1 MRIGF
6 NPNKDK
12 VLLKS
17 DFFHQVIV
25 PVYIPHQEDY
35 FKDSFQILK
44 YCLTSLFKTSHSK
57 TYFTI
62 VNNGSTKIVVDYLNN
77 LFDEGKIQE
86 VIHTS
91 SIGKLNAVLKGITG
105 QQFQLITITD
115 ADVLFLNNWQNATYE
130 VFEGFPK
137 TGVVCPIPNS
147 KMLRYYTSNIL
158 WDNLF
163 SNKIKFTHVQDRN
176 SMKKFAESIGNTDLY
191 KMVHLDK
198 NLTISNKS
206 LKALV
211 GAGHVVA
218 TYNSICFNSLKEL
231 YSKYSLGGNSE
242 QLLLDKPAVDYG
254 YWRLSTEKNYAFHMG
269 NVMETWMKDKLM
281 KIEIEDNPSAE
292 INLKCKSKN
301 GFICWL
307 KISIFSRI
315 IFRKPIWRLY
325 LRYKGLTANEAKIY

>member
-44 YCLTSLFKTSHSK
+44 YCLTSLFKTSHSR

-62 VNNGSTKIVVDYLNN
+62 VNNGSTKIVVDYLNS
-77 LFDEGKIQE
+77 LLDEGKIQE

-91 SIGKLNAVLKGITG
+91 SIGKLNAILKGIVG
-105 QQFQLITITD
+105 QQFKLITITD
-115 ADVLFLNNWQNATYE
+115 ADVLFMNKWQKATYD
-130 VFEGFPK
+130 VFDGFPE
-137 TGVVCPIPNS
+137 TGAVSPIPNS
-147 KMLRYYTSNIL
+147 KMLRHYTSNIL

-163 SNKIKFTHVQDRN
+163 SKKIKFTPVQDSK
-176 SMKKFAESIGNTDLY
+176 SMKAFAESIGNTDLY
-191 KMVHLDK
+191 NKVHLDK

-206 LKALV
+206 HKALV
-211 GAGHVVA
+211 GAGHAVT
-218 TYNSICFNSLKEL
+218 TYNAVCFRSLKEL
-231 YSKYSLGGNSE
+231 YSKYGLGGNSE
-242 QLLLDKPAVDYG
+242 QLLLDKPVVDHG

-269 NVMETWMKDKLM
+269 NIIEKWMKDKLM
-281 KIEIEDNPSAE
+281 KIEVEDNPSANL
-292 INLKCKSKN
+292 NLKYKSKN
-301 GFICWL
+301 VFIYWF
-307 KISIFSRI
+307 KISIFSRV

-325 LRYKGLTANEAKIY
+325 LKYKGLTAYEAKIY